1 VLPIG
6 QTRMMLD
13 SMGDHDR
20 NPVVDQLFAACTP
33 DRVVAIVT
41 YLASSACDVSHQL
54 ISAVAGR
61 YARVFLGLGEG
72 WLADR
77 SSEPTAED
85 VAEHL
90 ASITAT
96 EPFTVPM
103 SVADE
108 IVTMLSRLEII

>member
-1 VLPIG
+1 
-6 QTRMMLD
+6 
-13 SMGDHDR
+13 
-20 NPVVDQLFAACTP
+20 
-33 DRVVAIVT
+33 
-41 YLASSACDVSHQL
+41 
-54 ISAVAGR
+54 
-61 YARVFLGLGEG
+61 VFLGLGEG